1 MALYRLQPCEIMLCN
16 DIPNYSQ
23 QEHFPS
29 SDRTHGFL
37 LDQKRQDPNWLHPLC
52 SQSILKVPCIP

>member
-1 MALYRLQPCEIMLCN
+1 MALYRLQLCEIMLRN

-29 SDRTHGFL
+29 SDRTRSFL
-37 LDQKRQDPNWLHPLC
+37 LDQKRRDPNWLHPL
-52 SQSILKVPCIP
+52 